1 MKEYFSSS
9 PSLTLYVAPRRKHVT
24 DILHSFQ
31 HQWNLVSFGLLPLNA
46 EREKNDLVA
55 ETKILEDVKVYLNS
69 PLKEETKKKKKR
81 TTNYSRVH
89 ERRRKNQ

>member
-55 ETKILEDVKVYLNS
+55 ETKILEDLKVSLNS
-69 PLKEETKKKKKR
+69 QLKEYTKKKKK
-81 TTNYSRVH
+81 NY
-89 ERRRKNQ
+89 KLL

>member
-1 MKEYFSSS
+1 
-9 PSLTLYVAPRRKHVT
+9 VAPRRKHGT

-69 PLKEETKKKKKR
+69 PLKEETKNNNN
-81 TTNYSRVH
+81 NY
-89 ERRRKNQ
+89 KLL